1 MIDIH
6 NHLLYGLDDGPL
18 DEESMLELA
27 REAEKIGI
35 TDIVAT
41 PHYIKHR
48 FRNNADIVKSRTEEV
63 QSLLNDHHIDIKVY
77 PSQEI
82 HMFGEELEGLV
93 SGELLPITEGSRY
106 VLIEFPFFSIPEFAE
121 QTFEKLFNA
130 GYRPILAHP
139 ERIIPIQDDP
149 QILFDL
155 IDRGALCQVTAGSL
169 VNKYGEDAKRVADYL
184 LEQDAIHIV
193 GSDAHNTSNR
203 NFHIKEA
210 YEFLERTKG
219 IETVTRFKENARKI
233 LKNEEI

>member
-48 FRNNADIVKSRTEEV
+48 FRNTADIVKSRTEEV
-63 QSLLNDHHIDIKVY
+63 QSILNDHHIDIKVY

-82 HMFGEELEGLV
+82 HMFGEELEGLEF
-93 SGELLPITEGSRY
+93 GELLPITEGSRY
-106 VLIEFPFFSIPEFAE
+106 VLIEFPFFSVPEFAE

-169 VNKYGEDAKRVADYL
+169 VHKYGEDAKRVADYL
-184 LEQDAIHIV
+184 LEQNAIHIV

-219 IETVTRFKENARKI
+219 IETVTRLKENARKI

>member
-48 FRNNADIVKSRTEEV
+48 FRNTADIVKSRTEEV
-63 QSLLNDHHIDIKVY
+63 QSILNDHHIDIKVY

-82 HMFGEELEGLV
+82 HMFGEELEGLE

-106 VLIEFPFFSIPEFAE
+106 VLIEFPFFSVPEFAE

-139 ERIIPIQDDP
+139 ERIIPIQDNHK
-149 QILFDL
+149 FYL
-155 IDRGALCQVTAGSL
+155 I
-169 VNKYGEDAKRVADYL
+169 
-184 LEQDAIHIV
+184 
-193 GSDAHNTSNR
+193 
-203 NFHIKEA
+203 
-210 YEFLERTKG
+210 
-219 IETVTRFKENARKI
+219 
-233 LKNEEI
+233 

>member
-63 QSLLNDHHIDIKVY
+63 QSILNDHHIDIKVY

-82 HMFGEELEGLV
+82 QMFGEELEGLE

-169 VNKYGEDAKRVADYL
+169 VHKYGEDAKRVADYL

-219 IETVTRFKENARKI
+219 IETVIRLKENARKI

>member
-48 FRNNADIVKSRTEEV
+48 FRNTADIVKSRNEEV
-63 QSLLNDHHIDIKVY
+63 QSILNDHHIDIKVY

-82 HMFGEELEGLV
+82 HMFGEELEGLE

-169 VNKYGEDAKRVADYL
+169 VHKYGEDAKRVADYL
-184 LEQDAIHIV
+184 LEQNAIHIV

-219 IETVTRFKENARKI
+219 IETVTRLKENARKI